1 MQTNDNIKLLQPHWH
16 DDTQQID
23 VDYYEKK
30 FKRTLEE
37 WNQFIRGEM
46 KIDISVVPG
55 EILESWA
62 RCKTMGVNPLDS
74 PKINILSEN
83 DLQTL
88 LQKNM
93 KLISASRPF
102 MNQLYHLVKSS
113 RFNVSLFDKDG
124 VILEVMQDKQYEE
137 TSLAS
142 VWLVGTQW
150 SENIAGNN
158 AAGTAIF
165 YKKPIR
171 IFGSQ
176 HYCHAYHKYA
186 VSSAPIFSPEGELI
200 GGITIIGY
208 HFGAHPHTLGI
219 AVAAAQ
225 AIENELRSQKTLDAV
240 NKTSN
245 DQKTVISNIPE
256 AIITIDSQDYISFMN
271 DHAKKMFH
279 VSTHSIEGMRL
290 KDVLG
295 AINNNFLEIIEHN
308 ESITDMELR
317 IFTRNGSND
326 FTLTCNPIIS
336 PDGSFTGKIIFL
348 SGIKR
353 ARTLVTRMIGAK
365 AKFHFEDID
374 GQHPAFLK
382 TLEQARMISQRTS
395 TVLLLGKSGTGK
407 DLFAQAIH
415 NASPRKDGP
424 YIAVNCAAIPR
435 DLITSE
441 FFGYS
446 EGAFTG
452 SRKGGNQGKFE
463 LADGGTIFLDEIA
476 EMPLELQS
484 VLLRVIEEKSV
495 TRIGGTRIR
504 PVDVRIIAA
513 TNKDLKEEIRKGAFR
528 KDLYYR
534 LNVFSIHLI
543 PLNER
548 PDDILLLMN
557 LFVRKYENS
566 LNKRINHIHP
576 DVITTF
582 LNYPWPGN
590 IRELQNIIER
600 MMNIVRSNELTPD
613 LIPEEIINFSKISP
627 ADALIESPEETE
639 RKTIMK
645 LLHLKFPKN
654 VIAKKMNISRMTL
667 YRKMGKYGL
676 K

>member
-1 MQTNDNIKLLQPHWH
+1 MQTNDNIKLLHPHWH
-16 DDTQQID
+16 DETQQID
-23 VDYYEKK
+23 GDYYEKK

-37 WNQFIRGEM
+37 WKQFIRGEM

-55 EILESWA
+55 EILESWT
-62 RCKTMGVNPLDS
+62 RCKNMGVNPLDVPS
-74 PKINILSEN
+74 INRLSEH

-88 LQKNM
+88 IKKN
-93 KLISASRPF
+93 KNLISASRPF

-137 TSLAS
+137 NSLAS
-142 VWLVGTQW
+142 VWVVGTQW

-158 AAGTAIF
+158 AAGTVIF

-186 VSSAPIFSPEGELI
+186 VSSAPIFSPEGKLI
-200 GGITIIGY
+200 GGLTIIGY

-219 AVAAAQ
+219 AIAAAQ
-225 AIENELRSQKTLDAV
+225 AIENELRSQKALDAV

-245 DQKTVISNIPE
+245 NQKTVISNIPE

-271 DHAKKMFH
+271 DHAKKIFH
-279 VSTHSIEGMRL
+279 VSPPSVEGIHL

-295 AINNNFLEIIEHN
+295 AINHHFLEIIDHN
-308 ESITDMELR
+308 ESISDMELR
-317 IFTRNGSND
+317 IYTRSGSGD

-353 ARTLVTRMIGAK
+353 ARTLVTKMIGAK
-365 AKFHFEDID
+365 AKFHFDDIY

-382 TLEQARMISQRTS
+382 TLEEARMISQSPS

-424 YIAVNCAAIPR
+424 YIAINCAAIPR

-495 TRIGGTRIR
+495 TRIGGTNIR

-528 KDLYYR
+528 EDLYYR
-534 LNVFSIHLI
+534 LNVFSINLI

-557 LFVRKYENS
+557 LFVRKYEHS
-566 LNKRINHIHP
+566 LNKRIIRIHP

-600 MMNIVRSNELTPD
+600 MMNIVCSNELTPD
-613 LIPEEIINFSKISP
+613 LIPEEIIGFGKISST
-627 ADALIESPEETE
+627 DKFMESPEETE
-639 RKTIMK
+639 HKTILK

-654 VIAKKMNISRMTL
+654 IIAQKMNISRMTL
-667 YRKMGKYGL
+667 YRKMKKYGL

>member
-1 MQTNDNIKLLQPHWH
+1 
-16 DDTQQID
+16 
-23 VDYYEKK
+23 
-30 FKRTLEE
+30 
-37 WNQFIRGEM
+37 
-46 KIDISVVPG
+46 
-55 EILESWA
+55 
-62 RCKTMGVNPLDS
+62 
-74 PKINILSEN
+74 
-83 DLQTL
+83 
-88 LQKNM
+88 
-93 KLISASRPF
+93 

-124 VILEVMQDKQYEE
+124 FVLEIMQDKQYEE
-137 TSLAS
+137 SSLAS
-142 VWLVGTQW
+142 VWVVGAQW

-158 AAGTAIF
+158 AAGTSIF

-171 IFGSQ
+171 IFGPQ
-176 HYCHAYHKYA
+176 HFCHAYHKHA
-186 VSSAPIFSPEGELI
+186 VSSAPIFSPEGDLI

-219 AVAAAQ
+219 AVATAQ
-225 AIENELRSQKTLDAV
+225 AIENELRSQKALDAV

-256 AIITIDSQDYISFMN
+256 AIITIDSRDYISFMN
-271 DHAKKMFH
+271 DHARKMFH
-279 VSTHSIEGMRL
+279 VSPHSIEGMRL

-295 AINNNFLEIIEHN
+295 AANNNFFEIIGRT

-317 IFTRNGSND
+317 IFTRNGNSD

-336 PDGSFTGKIIFL
+336 PDGSFAGKIIFL
-348 SGIKR
+348 SGISR
-353 ARTLVTRMIGAK
+353 AKTLVTRMIGAK
-365 AKFHFEDID
+365 AKFHFEDIY

-415 NASPRKDGP
+415 NAGPRKDGP

-528 KDLYYR
+528 EDLYYR

-543 PLNER
+543 PLTER

-557 LFVRKYENS
+557 LFVRKYEHS
-566 LNKRINHIHP
+566 MNKRITRIHP

-600 MMNIVRSNELTPD
+600 MMNIVHSNELTHD
-613 LIPEEIINFSKISP
+613 LIPEEITNFAKISP
-627 ADALIESPEETE
+627 TDGFMESPEETE
-639 RKTIMK
+639 RKAIMK

-654 VIAKKMNISRMTL
+654 IIAQKMNISRMTL